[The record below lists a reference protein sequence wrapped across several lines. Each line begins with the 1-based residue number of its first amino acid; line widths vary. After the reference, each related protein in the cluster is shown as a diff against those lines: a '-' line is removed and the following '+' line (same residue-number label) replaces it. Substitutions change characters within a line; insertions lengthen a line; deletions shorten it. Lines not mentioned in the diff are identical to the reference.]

1 MKKLAVILCLGLM
14 MSSMVACGNN
24 DAGNGATDSQQSVES
39 TENTGEATQESSEAI
54 GENVGESG
62 AAGENAGAAE
72 GEYTVSAEMQ
82 AVKDA
87 IVAEL
92 GENYW
97 PDTTITPDF
106 LEGMYGIT
114 PDMYEDYLAE
124 NLMIATN
131 VDMIMI
137 IKPKADQFDTVKG
150 IVETYQANLKADTM
164 QYPMNIGKIQAS
176 AVEVIGD
183 YVCFVQL
190 GADVSTLIE
199 SGDEAVI
206 EHCQAENEKVMAVL
220 REKLAK

>member
-14 MSSMVACGNN
+14 MSSMAACGNN

-39 TENTGEATQESSEAI
+39 TESIGDATQESSEAT
-54 GENVGESG
+54 
-62 AAGENAGAAE
+62 GENAGVAE
-72 GEYTVSAEMQ
+72 GEYAVSAEMQ